1 MAAPDPTT
9 ERRPLL
15 RSIALTGLIGVL
27 GIIWGIASGSQMILL
42 DGAYALIGLVVS
54 WLLLLAS
61 RLAGSEPG
69 GRYPFGREAVTPL
82 VIGVQGFV
90 LLATLVFAAFE
101 AVATIREGGSTV
113 TAGPALVYSAIT
125 TLASVVFWLWL
136 RSVSE
141 DSDLLVAEAT
151 AWRIGAM
158 RGLGMMVGF
167 ITMAVLV
174 SSSRDEAAAYVD
186 PVMVLVTCVLF
197 LAAPLRM
204 VRTTILELLE
214 GEPDHDIRTPV
225 YAAVDTVARR
235 HGITDPVVRTTKVGP
250 KLYVELE
257 AVVAPE
263 VTVAEQHQVR
273 EELHDLLDELPFDL
287 WLNVEL
293 LPRPGTSD
301 DRSTN

>member
-9 ERRPLL
+9 ERQPLL
-15 RSIALTGLIGVL
+15 RSIGLTGLIGVL
-27 GIIWGIASGSQMILL
+27 GIVWGIVSGSQMILL

-69 GRYPFGREAVTPL
+69 GRYPFGREAITPL

-90 LLATLVFAAFE
+90 LLATLAFAAFE

-113 TAGPALVYSAIT
+113 TAGPAILYSTIT
-125 TLASVVFWLWL
+125 TVASVVFWLWL
-136 RSVSE
+136 RSVSG

-158 RGLGMMVGF
+158 RGVGMMIGF
-167 ITMAVLV
+167 VTMAVLAN
-174 SSSRDEAAAYVD
+174 SSRAEAAAYVD
-186 PVMVLVTCVLF
+186 PVMVLITCVLF
-197 LAAPLRM
+197 LAAPIRM

-214 GEPDHDIRTPV
+214 GEPEAEIRE
-225 YAAVDTVARR
+225 AVRGAVETVSQRY
-235 HGITDPVVRTTKVGP
+235 GIVDPVVRTTKVGP

-257 AVVAPE
+257 AMVAPD
-263 VTVAEQHQVR
+263 VTVAQQHQVR
-273 EELHDLLDELPFDL
+273 EELNALLDELPFDL

-293 LPRPGTSD
+293 LPRPATSD
-301 DRSTN
+301 APPTN